1 MFIKAQLK
9 NPHFYFM
16 ILTDMVLFAMALYGS
31 YLIRYEMLPEPVP
44 FWQIFQLLLWI
55 VPLKVLIFF
64 LFGLYQGMWRYT
76 SVRDFWALGRACLV
90 STILVIL
97 ILLAAKRF
105 VGYSRAVFVVDLLLT
120 LVLTGGIRMAIRSY
134 FAGRMSPEAIAAMPE
149 KTALTRVL
157 IIGAGDAGEKIL
169 REILDNYTLNYH
181 VVGFIDDDPAK
192 QGRSIHGVRVLGNV
206 ERLDK
211 VLQKEEVQQ
220 ILIAV
225 PSASGDQVRRIVE
238 ACQKC
243 NASYKILPGIGD
255 LIDGRVSVKL
265 LRDISYEDLLGRSPV
280 QLNTEG
286 IRNYLDGKTV
296 LVTGCG
302 GSIGSELCRQIAKYK
317 PGRIVLLDS
326 SESNLFHIQMEMQN
340 DKGCRHSEAI
350 LGQVQDEVLMDNIF
364 DKYKPKVV
372 FHAAAYKHVPMI
384 EKNPW
389 QAVFNNIVGSRVVM
403 EMALRHHVDRFVLV
417 STDKAVRPTNVMGA
431 SKRVTELIMQCL
443 QGRETRFMAV
453 RFGNV
458 VGSSGSVIPFFRS
471 QIEKGGPVTVTH
483 PEVNRF
489 FMTIPEAT
497 QMILQAGTMGQGGE
511 IFILRMGTPVK
522 IADMARDLIRLSGK
536 EPDVDIKIVYTGLRE
551 GEKLYEELITV
562 GEDILPTSHRKVMVL
577 GSDTYFK
584 GIGSPQEAKKNLYRE
599 LDELVKIAARHDSK
613 GIKAKLKEIVP
624 EYTPQENE
632 GVL

>member
-1 MFIKAQLK
+1 
-9 NPHFYFM
+9 M

-134 FAGRMSPEAIAAMPE
+134 FAGRMSSEAIAAMPE